1 VRGASPFEVRP
12 FEPDARPLPMRYS
25 ELTPGR
31 VIECGPAT
39 LTEREIVEFA
49 RAYDPQ
55 WFHTD
60 PARAEQ
66 GSWGGVIAS
75 GWQTCGVAMR
85 MMVDH
90 ILADSEVFGSPG
102 LAYLKW
108 QNPVRAGDALTL
120 KVEVLDRRTSASK
133 PSLGVVRWRWTMA
146 NQRGEPVLD
155 LEATNFYDLSARAP
169 A

>member
-1 VRGASPFEVRP
+1 MKFADFHEGQVITAGPYHLSQDEV
-12 FEPDARPLPMRYS
+12 LQ
-25 ELTPGR
+25 
-31 VIECGPAT
+31 
-39 LTEREIVEFA
+39 FA
-49 RAYDPQ
+49 NTYDPQ

-60 PARAEQ
+60 PARAAQ

-75 GWQTCGVAMR
+75 GWQTCSVAMR

>member
-1 VRGASPFEVRP
+1 
-12 FEPDARPLPMRYS
+12 MRFD

-31 VIECGPAT
+31 VITCGPAS

-55 WFHTD
+55 TFHTD
-60 PARAEQ
+60 PARAA
-66 GSWGGVIAS
+66 GSPWGGVIAS

-90 ILADSEVFGSPG
+90 ILAGSEVIGSPG

-108 QNPVRAGDALTL
+108 QNPVRAGDALSL
-120 KVEVLDRRTSASK
+120 KVEVLERRTSSSK
-133 PSLGVVRWRWTMA
+133 PTLGVVRWRWTMT
-146 NQRGEPVLD
+146 NQRAEPVLE
-155 LEATNFYDLSARAP
+155 LEATNFYDLTASAQA
-169 A
+169 

>member
-1 VRGASPFEVRP
+1 
-12 FEPDARPLPMRYS
+12 MRYA

-31 VIECGPAT
+31 VIECGPAS

-55 WFHTD
+55 AFHTD
-60 PARAEQ
+60 PARAAT
-66 GSWGGVIAS
+66 SPWGGVIAS

-90 ILADSEVFGSPG
+90 ILAGSEVIGSPG

-120 KVEVLDRRTSASK
+120 KVEVLERRASASK
-133 PSLGVVRWRWTMA
+133 PTLGVVRWRWSMT
-146 NQRGEPVLD
+146 NQRGQPVLD
-155 LEATNFYDLSARAP
+155 LEATNFYDLSASAP